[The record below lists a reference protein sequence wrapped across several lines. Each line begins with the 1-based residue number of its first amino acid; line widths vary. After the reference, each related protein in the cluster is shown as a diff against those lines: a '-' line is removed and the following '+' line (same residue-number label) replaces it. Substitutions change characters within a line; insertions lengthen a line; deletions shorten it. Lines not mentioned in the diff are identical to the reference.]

1 MIKDRELIKILND
14 FWLLNVD
21 EYAVIR
27 NLLKSAIEGMEDKEL
42 RDFYVIIKEKIDY
55 IISNGLY
62 KKY

>member
-1 MIKDRELIKILND
+1 LIKDKELIKVLND
-14 FWLLNVD
+14 FWILDVD
-21 EYAVIR
+21 EYAIIR
-27 NLLKSAIEGMEDKEL
+27 NLLRSAIQEMEDQEL